1 MGRKLIHPSMGAKAQ
16 PAALERAIRSN
27 VLVVEPDS
35 LMRWSLVTYLSRWY
49 RVFPADSAP
58 SAEQTL
64 RTQRIAAMVMSEE
77 LGLAE
82 CESLAVELR
91 RNSPSARIVR
101 VITSVR
107 EGASADTACLEKP
120 FELSRLLDLLKERT
134 PAA

>member
-1 MGRKLIHPSMGAKAQ
+1 MGRKLIHPPMGAKGQ
-16 PAALERAIRSN
+16 PAKLERTIRSN
-27 VLVVEPDS
+27 VLVAEPDS

-64 RTQRIAAMVMSEE
+64 RTQRIAAMVISEE

-82 CESLAVELR
+82 CERLAAELR
-91 RNSPSARIVR
+91 GNNPSARIVR
-101 VITSVR
+101 VMTSVG
-107 EGASADTACLEKP
+107 ESASTDTLYLEKP
-120 FELSRLLDLLKERT
+120 FELSRLLGLLKERT

>member
-1 MGRKLIHPSMGAKAQ
+1 MRRKLSQYPVEVREQ
-16 PAALERAIRSN
+16 PAAIERAIRSS

-64 RTQRIAAMVMSEE
+64 RTQRIAAMVVSEE

-82 CESLAVELR
+82 CDRLAAELR
-91 RNSPSARIVR
+91 KGSPAARIVR
-101 VITSVR
+101 VITSAR
-107 EGASADTACLEKP
+107 EDEPTDTPCLEKP
-120 FELSRLLDLLKERT
+120 FELSRLLALLKERT